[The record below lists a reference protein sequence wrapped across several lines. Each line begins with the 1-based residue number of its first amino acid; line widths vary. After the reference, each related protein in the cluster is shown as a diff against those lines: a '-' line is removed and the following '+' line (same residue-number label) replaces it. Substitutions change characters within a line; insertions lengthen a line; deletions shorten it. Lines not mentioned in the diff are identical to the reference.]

1 MYRVEGL
8 EAGEQLR
15 QGITVRRI
23 LSLRRVF
30 RALGLLLCLG
40 AALGVLAGRVLAAEG
55 RAELPAGLPSE
66 IDPEELLEGV
76 VDPQAGLPPELEGE
90 IGAYDGAV
98 EGFGSRVLGLLG
110 STLGQIKELGLREGL
125 HSLGL
130 ILASALLCSLL
141 EQSDSG
147 RGAVPLVGA
156 LSIAGACTRPLG
168 AMIRLGTETIAQLH
182 RYTELLIPSMG
193 TLLVCSGTP
202 SAAASSS
209 LGLLLLELLLSAVDG
224 LLVPLL
230 YLMLVL
236 SVAESA
242 LGVEQLGQLRDFV
255 KWLSVTGV
263 KLLLWGYSGIMSLT
277 GLAAG
282 AADAQKLRTLRSAVS
297 GMVPVVGNLVSEASA
312 SLMGAASLLRT
323 AAGLYGMLAVLG
335 ICLSPFFRIGLQYL
349 LLKLAG
355 ALCGLFGKGSQS
367 PLLQNLSQIMGL
379 VLALTGIACLLCLM
393 MLVLCIRTVN
403 V

>member
-1 MYRVEGL
+1 
-8 EAGEQLR
+8 
-15 QGITVRRI
+15 
-23 LSLRRVF
+23 
-30 RALGLLLCLG
+30 
-40 AALGVLAGRVLAAEG
+40 
-55 RAELPAGLPSE
+55 
-66 IDPEELLEGV
+66 
-76 VDPQAGLPPELEGE
+76 
-90 IGAYDGAV
+90 
-98 EGFGSRVLGLLG
+98 
-110 STLGQIKELGLREGL
+110 
-125 HSLGL
+125 
-130 ILASALLCSLL
+130 
-141 EQSDSG
+141 
-147 RGAVPLVGA
+147 
-156 LSIAGACTRPLG
+156 
-168 AMIRLGTETIAQLH
+168 
-182 RYTELLIPSMG
+182 
-193 TLLVCSGTP
+193 
-202 SAAASSS
+202 
-209 LGLLLLELLLSAVDG
+209 
-224 LLVPLL
+224 
-230 YLMLVL
+230 MLVL

-297 GMVPVVGNLVSEASA
+297 GMVPMVGNLVSEASA